1 MDPLWI
7 NLKNDAGRN
16 KLGWYMRPPVNL
28 FANCLTLLTA
38 GIATNGPAR
47 NFRILQHQPTAL
59 CMSGRRAEHFAQ
71 AAGVRRACELSQE
84 ELLGIAACCVPPLEG
99 TVKGGAG
106 RVATI
111 GGSLEY
117 TGAPYFA
124 AAAALRAGVDLSH
137 VFCDR
142 TAGPPLKSYSPE
154 LIVHPLL
161 MSAMP
166 GEAHE
171 EDHSA
176 RVTASLDAVGPW
188 IPRCDAF
195 LVGPGLGR
203 DTAVMEACSRLIIDA
218 LALRRR
224 VVLDA
229 DGTFILSS
237 ALGACNRSPA
247 QVRPPA

>member
-47 NFRILQHQPTAL
+47 NFRILRHQPTAL

-124 AAAALRAGVDLSH
+124 AAAALVSVPAAAVAAAAIAPHGAH
-137 VFCDR
+137 PR
-142 TAGPPLKSYSPE
+142 TAGVSEK
-154 LIVHPLL
+154 
-161 MSAMP
+161 A
-166 GEAHE
+166 
-171 EDHSA
+171 
-176 RVTASLDAVGPW
+176 W
-188 IPRCDAF
+188 N
-195 LVGPGLGR
+195 
-203 DTAVMEACSRLIIDA
+203 
-218 LALRRR
+218 
-224 VVLDA
+224 
-229 DGTFILSS
+229 SS
-237 ALGACNRSPA
+237 T
-247 QVRPPA
+247 